1 MSGQGPAGGD
11 EISTKLLSVYGR
23 EPLLPDE
30 REYKTWSANGT
41 CFAYAIATWCFLT
54 GGYAASLVGA
64 VQGMVCLI
72 AGNLIGVFLI
82 SASLSAGCQRYGVVG
97 HDRLPRARVCG
108 HKHPA
113 APLLQ
118 PKPSH
123 DAPPARVPR
132 RQPVPQR
139 RP

>member
-1 MSGQGPAGGD
+1 MSGQEPVGGD
-11 EISTKLLSVYGR
+11 DISAKLLSVYGR

-72 AGNLIGVFLI
+72 AGNLIGVDVTGRKGIVNRIRRHRIL
-82 SASLSAGCQRYGVVG
+82 
-97 HDRLPRARVCG
+97 RLNP
-108 HKHPA
+108 
-113 APLLQ
+113 
-118 PKPSH
+118 
-123 DAPPARVPR
+123 
-132 RQPVPQR
+132 
-139 RP
+139 